1 VVGFSTRARELPIRE
16 LPEVCWDMGDPFTNL
31 QEGLMVAER
40 VIRRHRSATPQ
51 ILVITDGQP
60 TAYFEDQQLRVE
72 WPMGM
77 GGISP
82 HAVAETLKQVRRITQ
97 QGITINTFMLDDAPE
112 LVGFV
117 ERMTQINKG
126 RAFYTRPHQLSSF
139 LMVDYI
145 SHRRLRRS

>member
-1 VVGFSTRARELPIRE
+1 
-16 LPEVCWDMGDPFTNL
+16 
-31 QEGLMVAER
+31 
-40 VIRRHRSATPQ
+40 
-51 ILVITDGQP
+51 
-60 TAYFEDQQLRVE
+60 
-72 WPMGM
+72 M

-82 HAVAETLKQVRRITQ
+82 HAVAETLKQVRRVTQ

-126 RAFYTRPHQLSSF
+126 RAFYTRPHQLGSF

-145 SHRRLRRS
+145 SHRRVRRA